1 MELFRSL
8 TIFPSVYYRSVTIF
22 VPLIVKLIYVNIH
35 LKVAKTISF
44 AVKSCQ
50 DKIHYVIL
58 NNISNLQKD
67 LLFT

>member
-1 MELFRSL
+1 MVVQLL
-8 TIFPSVYYRSVTIF
+8 C
-22 VPLIVKLIYVNIH
+22 
-35 LKVAKTISF
+35 VAKTISF